1 MQRRHLRSQHTFRSF
16 YKHVAP
22 NGACYAYLSIIA
34 NLSNTLGDNPTPSG
48 SRVYSNNHI
57 ALWLRRCLLLPA
69 CYKRTISPG
78 YFILHKKRYFYW
90 QLRISSMTDFSLY
103 FQLGW
108 QHICNWEGYDHI
120 LFVTVLCGTYLLAD
134 WRKVL
139 VLVTAFTIG
148 HSITLALSVLNIIHI
163 NTSLIE
169 FLIPV
174 TIVFTSLV
182 NVLNKKRTANTMRLN
197 YSLALF
203 FGLIHGMGF
212 SNYLKSLLGSSS
224 NITAQLFAFNLGLE
238 FGQVLIVISALLISY
253 LLIKFTKTPWR
264 DWTLFLSSAIFGIAF
279 IMCIERFFLIKFR

>member
-1 MQRRHLRSQHTFRSF
+1 MF
-16 YKHVAP
+16 YTKNV
-22 NGACYAYLSIIA
+22 I
-34 NLSNTLGDNPTPSG
+34 
-48 SRVYSNNHI
+48 
-57 ALWLRRCLLLPA
+57 
-69 CYKRTISPG
+69 
-78 YFILHKKRYFYW
+78 FIGNCEFDY
-90 QLRISSMTDFSLY
+90 MTDFSLY
-103 FQLGW
+103 FELGW
-108 QHICNWEGYDHI
+108 QHICNWAGYDHI

-182 NVLNKKRTANTMRLN
+182 NVFNKKRTATTMRLN
-197 YSLALF
+197 YTLALF

-253 LLIKFTKTPWR
+253 LLIKFAKTPQR
-264 DWTLFLSSAIFGIAF
+264 EWTMFLSSAIFGIAF
-279 IMCIERFFLIKFR
+279 IMCIERFLLIKFR